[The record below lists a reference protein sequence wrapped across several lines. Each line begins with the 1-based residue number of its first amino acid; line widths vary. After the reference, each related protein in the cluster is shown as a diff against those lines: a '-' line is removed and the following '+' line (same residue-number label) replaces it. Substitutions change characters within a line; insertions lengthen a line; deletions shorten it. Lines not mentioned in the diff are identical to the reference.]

1 MRSVNRVGKS
11 MQDLR
16 LVGVH
21 EDSEHLLLS
30 GAGGEI
36 YRLRIDEALRV
47 ASSRTPPRQ
56 SAPMSQDSAPTRLSP
71 KDIQQR
77 IRGGAT
83 AEEVAEAAGVP
94 LEHVQRY
101 EGPVLAERE
110 HIALQA
116 RRVEVSDAIP
126 SHDGYRSAFG
136 DDPASLDEM
145 VSHRL
150 IAMGVDASTL
160 IWDAWRRPDGQW
172 AVTADF
178 DSSKAPAAGGGESAP
193 AQWIYSISRKA
204 IQNTNRW
211 AQLLSEMEP
220 LDAPLPSRRLA
231 AVADRPFDFET
242 DRSEIDPSETDS
254 SEPLR
259 PETNRPEPDGV
270 ETPSAADPV
279 QNDSSADNEPNDN
292 TSDGLLDLLRSRRG
306 QRLGVDEADDD
317 ALALLLTDGVPAAQ
331 PRADRETTGQTSEE
345 DEPAPEQPAFFPAL
359 SLAPALRP
367 DPVEQPAQSDDFT
380 GTVRPDPLELSDG
393 VSTQTRE
400 VRISATPPARPG
412 AATRAPAARPA
423 SPGAEKPAKDVPDD
437 TADDATPA
445 DRRPAVK
452 PKRSSVPSWDEIVF
466 GTKGD

>member
-1 MRSVNRVGKS
+1 

-21 EDSEHLLLS
+21 DDGEHLLLS

-47 ASSRTPPRQ
+47 ASSRTPPRPA
-56 SAPMSQDSAPTRLSP
+56 APMSQDSAPGRLSP

-77 IRGGAT
+77 IRGGAS

-94 LEHVQRY
+94 LAHVQRY

-150 IAMGVDASTL
+150 IAMGIDANTL
-160 IWDAWRRPDGQW
+160 VWDAWRRPDGQW

-178 DSSKAPAAGGGESAP
+178 DSSQAKLTGVGESAP
-193 AQWIYSISRKA
+193 AQWIYSVSRKT

-242 DRSEIDPSETDS
+242 DRPEAEDATA
-254 SEPLR
+254 EP
-259 PETNRPEPDGV
+259 GAKASG
-270 ETPSAADPV
+270 SAAPDTEPADAAPAA
-279 QNDSSADNEPNDN
+279 DS
-292 TSDGLLDLLRSRRG
+292 SDGLLDLLRSRRG
-306 QRLGVDEADDD
+306 QRLGIDEDDDD

-331 PRADRETTGQTSEE
+331 PREERGSPEQPAEADES
-345 DEPAPEQPAFFPAL
+345 ASEQPAFFPAL
-359 SLAPALRP
+359 SLAPALSP
-367 DPVEQPAQSDDFT
+367 DPVERPAQSEDFA
-380 GTVRPDPLELSDG
+380 GTVRPDPLDLSEG

-400 VRISATPPARPG
+400 IRISAAPPIRPATPN
-412 AATRAPAARPA
+412 RAPASGHNVPA
-423 SPGAEKPAKDVPDD
+423 EPQEKPGKDNKE
-437 TADDATPA
+437 DAAETPA
-445 DRRPAVK
+445 ANDRRPTVK

>member
-21 EDSEHLLLS
+21 DDGEHLLLS

-47 ASSRTPPRQ
+47 ASSRTPMRQ
-56 SAPMSQDSAPTRLSP
+56 PASMNADSAPIRLSP

-83 AEEVAEAAGVP
+83 AEEIAEAAGVP
-94 LEHVQRY
+94 LAHVQRY

-110 HIALQA
+110 YLALQA
-116 RRVEVSDAIP
+116 RRVRVSDALP

-136 DDPASLDEM
+136 DDSASLDEM
-145 VSHRL
+145 VSYRL
-150 IAMGVDASTL
+150 VAMGIDASTL
-160 IWDAWRRPDGQW
+160 VWDAWRRPDGQW

-178 DSSKAPAAGGGESAP
+178 DSSNAKVAGVGESAP
-193 AQWIYSISRKA
+193 AQWIYSTSRKT
-204 IQNTNRW
+204 IQNSNRW
-211 AQLLSEMEP
+211 AQLLSEIEP
-220 LDAPLPSRRLA
+220 LDTPVPSRRLA

-242 DRSEIDPSETDS
+242 DRTEAV
-254 SEPLR
+254 EP
-259 PETNRPEPDGV
+259 PEGNEADKAEAAAVT
-270 ETPSAADPV
+270 SAADNPE
-279 QNDSSADNEPNDN
+279 QD
-292 TSDGLLDLLRSRRG
+292 SDGLLDLLRSRRG
-306 QRLGVDEADDD
+306 QRLGVDEDDDD
-317 ALALLLTDGVPAAQ
+317 ALALLLTDGVPAAH
-331 PRADRETTGQTSEE
+331 PRNEPEADADTDADEQVSAE
-345 DEPAPEQPAFFPAL
+345 DSAVEQPAFFPAL
-359 SLAPALRP
+359 ALAPALKP
-367 DPVEQPAQSDDFT
+367 DPVDRPAQRDDFS

-400 VRISATPPARPG
+400 IRISAAPPAPSG
-412 AATRAPAARPA
+412 TPAKAKPT
-423 SPGAEKPAKDVPDD
+423 SEKPAADNKSKDKTSKDSPDGSVPEENS
-437 TADDATPA
+437 A